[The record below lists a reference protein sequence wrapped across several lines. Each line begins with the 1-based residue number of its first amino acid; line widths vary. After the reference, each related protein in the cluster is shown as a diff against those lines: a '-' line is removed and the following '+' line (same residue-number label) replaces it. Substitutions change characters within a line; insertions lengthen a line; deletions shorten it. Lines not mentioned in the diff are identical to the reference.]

1 MDRAHYSYEPSIYL
15 LIFSPTLILL
25 FMETSLSLSV
35 LTKPYTEF
43 ILSQI
48 LALST
53 LQVILYFRESFMSCS
68 LKYYTLNV
76 HRDRVSVKP
85 LKFIPNASN

>member
-15 LIFSPTLILL
+15 LILSPTLILL
-25 FMETSLSLSV
+25 FIEISPSLSV

-43 ILSQI
+43 FLSQI

-53 LQVILYFRESFMSCS
+53 LQVILYFRESFMPCS
-68 LKYYTLNV
+68 LKCYTLNV

-85 LKFIPNASN
+85 LESIPNVSN